1 MTTEEENKMTTRSS
15 RESEN
20 HDKSTRQTHWT
31 PRRQLEAPPDRPGF
45 RYRWIRESMLGSE
58 DRSNVSRR
66 LREGF
71 KLVRAEDLP
80 EEWRDYMDCVDEG
93 RHSGVIFNQGL
104 LLAEIPENMVEER
117 SAYYQGKTQD
127 ANDALDNTMF
137 NETRGDNRY
146 VKYDPERSTKVTFGK
161 R

>member
-1 MTTEEENKMTTRSS
+1 MTTKEENKMTTRSS
-15 RESEN
+15 RDSEN
-20 HDKSTRQTHWT
+20 HDKSTLEPHWT

-93 RHSGVIFNQGL
+93 RPSGVIFNQG
-104 LLAEIPENMVEER
+104 
-117 SAYYQGKTQD
+117 
-127 ANDALDNTMF
+127 
-137 NETRGDNRY
+137 
-146 VKYDPERSTKVTFGK
+146 
-161 R
+161 

>member
-71 KLVRAEDLP
+71 RLVRAEDLP

-104 LLAEIPENMVEER
+104 LLAEIPENMLKSE
-117 SAYYQGKTQD
+117 
-127 ANDALDNTMF
+127 LLI
-137 NETRGDNRY
+137 
-146 VKYDPERSTKVTFGK
+146 TKVKLKMRMTRLTILCLMRLAETIVMSSMIQK
-161 R
+161 DPLK